1 MLGRLFLLFG
11 GLVVVALFTALLAP
25 FFVDWSNFRLSFE
38 DQASRILGKKVTV
51 HGTVDARLLPFP
63 SVTMRDVRVGQD
75 VDGTPLIQVAEFSM
89 DMELAPFLSGEARI
103 FDMRLDRPKARIRVL
118 KDGKL
123 DWMRGSRPVIP
134 ARNVVLEDV
143 HITDAEIQ
151 FIDEANGRNR
161 TLTKLTADLSA
172 SSLAGPWRAD
182 GNGTLDGYEAR
193 FSLSSGDPDS
203 QAGQVPLK
211 LRIWPDVQPVE
222 LQLDGM
228 LGVADA
234 RPAYKGIFNLI
245 FQDQPVANGVAVA
258 EKRVPPPRTKGK
270 FELTNERIR
279 VPEYRV
285 EAGAVDNP
293 YVITGEATL
302 DTGDK
307 PEFLL
312 TADGQQ
318 VDVEKLA
325 GDMLVSGKTTRDP
338 HISAQRRLHAL
349 IEMAANI
356 PVPQVPGRATISLP
370 AIVTEGTTLRDIR
383 LDIRPA
389 TTGWQIENAVA
400 TLPGRTQVEVDGRLT
415 LKDNPGFVGKMVFA
429 SNQPSGLSDWLA
441 GKVDPAI
448 RKLKSAG
455 FSADV
460 DLTPA
465 VQTFNNLEV
474 AVGGATLKGQVRR
487 TSSSETA
494 TVPELVVDLAGNEID
509 LDALRALG
517 SLMTGNDAGDD
528 VLDHRLSAHLKADRL
543 MAFGVAAQGFETR
556 FEIGDG
562 RMTVPQLDIA
572 SLGGASLTA
581 RGSGEG
587 SIFDYTGQGSLSLT
601 AQDPAGFLALLRER
615 LPRHPVLERIARNAD
630 RYADTKLSADIVL
643 GDEAVVKLSGS
654 SNGTLISADLKA
666 KNLFDLT
673 QETEFEASTRLANG
687 ESLILLEQMGI
698 ATFPFDG
705 DYNGVIDLNLS
716 GKLSAPVQARLNY
729 HTDLTALT
737 AEGSMNLSE
746 DSFGSGSYSVSLKSS
761 DLEPTLL
768 AGGFGVPQFG
778 TGLPVD
784 IKSKVVLD
792 AKSVRLS
799 ELAGNIVGNSI
810 RGDLVFDRAATIPT
824 MHGKLDLGAL
834 DLAWLAEAV
843 YGPMEDAETGRLS
856 AKPFAAPMFRQADL
870 NLDLSANSVLVSP
883 GTEPARAVAMR
894 FVNRSGGMTL
904 DELRGN
910 WLGGTISGRMAL
922 SNSDGIGL
930 LQTRLALKDA
940 DLTPLMWLRNN
951 RPVATGRFGFE
962 LAAEATAKTPAGLVT
977 ALSGSGTLRMTD
989 IVVPDLAA
997 DPVSALLSAADR
1009 IEGDVTDSK
1018 VRPIAEALIY
1028 SGPSRIGAVN
1038 LPFTMSAGQLRFQS
1052 IASRTGNAAL
1062 SGEARFN
1069 LPDQTLEGRL
1079 SVTYA
1084 LGEDALVGGE
1094 ATIGLLFSGPWD
1106 EPEHDLEVGGL
1117 TNYLSLRAFERER
1130 RRVET
1135 LQASVLEKQ
1144 RLRREVALYQFLE
1157 NERKVQREKAE
1168 AEARARS
1175 EEEAKQRAADAQQ
1188 QREEEK
1194 ASDQRPSTPADNASP
1209 PALTVPPTADRFRP
1223 NGGLPGVAPN

>member
-11 GLVVVALFTALLAP
+11 GLVVIALFAALFAP
-25 FFVDWSNFRLSFE
+25 LFVDWSSFRLSFE
-38 DQASRILGKKVTV
+38 EQASRILGKKVSV

-103 FDMRLDRPKARIRVL
+103 FDMRLDKPKARIRLL

-143 HITDAEIQ
+143 HITGAEIQ
-151 FIDEANGRNR
+151 FIDEATGRNR
-161 TLTKLTADLSA
+161 TVSKLTAALSA
-172 SSLAGPWRAD
+172 SSLAGPWRAE
-182 GNGTLDGYEAR
+182 GNGTLDGYEAK
-193 FSLSSGDPDS
+193 FSLSSGDPDA

-222 LQLDGM
+222 VQLDGL

-234 RPAYKGIFNLI
+234 KPIYKGQFNLV

-279 VPEYRV
+279 VSEYRI
-285 EAGAVDNP
+285 EAGVADNP

-307 PEFLL
+307 PQFLL

-325 GDMLVSGKTTRDP
+325 GDMLANGKTARDP
-338 HISAQRRLHAL
+338 HISAQRRLQAL
-349 IEMAANI
+349 IDLAGRI

-389 TTGWQIENAVA
+389 QTGWQIENAVA
-400 TLPGRTQVEVDGRLT
+400 TLPGRTQVELDGRLT
-415 LKDNPGFVGKMVFA
+415 LKGSAGFVGKMVLA
-429 SNQPSGLSDWLA
+429 SNQPSGLSDWLT

-448 RKLKSAG
+448 RRLKAAG

-460 DLTPA
+460 ELTPA

-474 AVGGATLKGQVRR
+474 AVGGATLKGRVERN
-487 TSSSETA
+487 SSSDA
-494 TVPELVVDLAGNEID
+494 ASVPQLSVDLAGNEID
-509 LDALRALG
+509 LDALRALA
-517 SLMTGNDAGDD
+517 SLMTGNDAGED
-528 VLDHRLSAHLKADRL
+528 VLDHSLSAHLKADRL
-543 MAFGVAAQGFETR
+543 MAFGLAAEGFETK
-556 FEIGDG
+556 FDFGDG
-562 RMTVPQLDIA
+562 RLTVPQLNIA
-572 SLGGASLTA
+572 SIGGATIAA
-581 RGSGEG
+581 RGDGEG
-587 SIFDYTGQGSLSLT
+587 SIFDYKGQGSVSLT
-601 AQDPAGFLALLRER
+601 AKDPSAFLAMLRDR
-615 LPRHPVLERIARNAD
+615 LPRHPVLERMARNPD
-630 RYADTKLSADIVL
+630 RYADTKLTADIVL
-643 GDEAVVKLSGS
+643 GDEALVKLSGS
-654 SNGTLISADLKA
+654 SNGTLISSDIKA
-666 KNLFDLT
+666 QHLFDLT
-673 QETEFEASTRLANG
+673 QETEFQASARLANG
-687 ESLILLEQMGI
+687 ESLVLLDQIGI
-698 ATFPFDG
+698 PTFPFDG
-705 DYNGVIDLNLS
+705 DYNGVIDLVLS
-716 GKLSAPVQARLNY
+716 GRPSAPVQARLNY
-729 HTDLTALT
+729 RTDLTELT
-737 AEGSMNLSE
+737 AEGPMNLAP
-746 DSFGSGSYSVSLKSS
+746 DAFGAGNYAVRLKSS

-784 IKSKVVLD
+784 ISSKLALDGKSI
-792 AKSVRLS
+792 RLS
-799 ELAGNIVGNSI
+799 DLTGNVAGNSVG
-810 RGDLVFDRAATIPT
+810 GDLVFDRAASIPT
-824 MHGKLDLGAL
+824 IAGKLNLGGV

-843 YGPMEDAETGRLS
+843 YGPLEDAETGKLS
-856 AKPFAAPMFRQADL
+856 TKPLAAPMFRQADL
-870 NLDLSANSVLVSP
+870 NLDLSVGSVFVSP
-883 GTEPARAVAMR
+883 GTEPARDVGMR

-904 DELRGN
+904 EELRGT
-910 WLGGTISGRMAL
+910 WLGGTISGRLGL
-922 SNSDGIGL
+922 SNSDGIGV
-930 LQTRLALKDA
+930 LQSRLALKDA
-940 DLTPLMWLRNN
+940 NLAPLMWQRNN
-951 RPVATGRFGFE
+951 HPVASGRFGFE

-977 ALSGSGTLRMTD
+977 ALSGSGSLRLTD
-989 IVVPDLAA
+989 VVLPDLAA
-997 DPVSALLSAADR
+997 DPLPALLSAADR
-1009 IEGDVTDSK
+1009 IQGDVTENK
-1018 VRPIAEALIY
+1018 VRPIVEATLY
-1028 SGPSRIGAVN
+1028 TGPNRVGAVN
-1038 LPFTMSAGQLRFQS
+1038 LPFTMSSGQLRFQS
-1052 IASRTGNAAL
+1052 IAAQTGKAAL
-1062 SGEARFN
+1062 TGEARFN

-1079 SVTYA
+1079 TATYA
-1084 LGEDALVGGE
+1084 LGENAIAGGE
-1094 ATIGLLFSGPWD
+1094 ASIGLLFAGAWD
-1106 EPEHDLEVGGL
+1106 QPDHELELGGI

-1144 RLRREVALYQFLE
+1144 RLRREVALYQYLE

-1175 EEEAKQRAADAQQ
+1175 EEEARQRAAEAQR
-1188 QREEEK
+1188 QREQEK
-1194 ASDQRPSTPADNASP
+1194 NGEQRQSPADGADTPTLSIP
-1209 PALTVPPTADRFRP
+1209 PIGDQFRP
-1223 NGGLPGVAPN
+1223 NNGLPGIAPY